1 VMIHF
6 GVLGCEK
13 WNALHAAPVLA
24 SYPCVARARI
34 LSGESGTCI
43 HRQNESASEGKMA
56 SQRSHFSAAVPQF
69 ARAWGGEGHTW
80 QDRVR
85 HRCLP
90 TPRPCFVAHVS
101 LGLKPQRAGRG

>member
-1 VMIHF
+1 MIHF

-56 SQRSHFSAAVPQF
+56 YNGRIS
-69 ARAWGGEGHTW
+69 
-80 QDRVR
+80 VR
-85 HRCLP
+85 LFHS
-90 TPRPCFVAHVS
+90 S
-101 LGLKPQRAGRG
+101 LEHGAGRGIRGKIA